1 MAGKD
6 EELDF
11 KWIGI
16 GIVYILTP
24 QLLGGILLG
33 IWGMISLGSIL
44 LISCFA
50 YFIGGVIVGRQAPG
64 KNILELATSASFA
77 TVFGVILGMAPEAIR
92 ELMTDDFIVF
102 IILLPFF
109 LAIVGGHVGERW
121 RESG

>member
-33 IWGMISLGSIL
+33 ILGMISLGSIL

-64 KNILELATSASFA
+64 KNILELAASAAFA
-77 TVFGVILGMAPEAIR
+77 TVFGVILGMTSEAIR
-92 ELMTDDFIVF
+92 ELMTDNFIVF
-102 IILLPFF
+102 IIILPFF
-109 LAIVGGHVGERW
+109 LAIIGGYVGER
-121 RESG
+121 